1 MPKKQPDKE
10 NELRRPEASELR
22 RPETGSKT
30 PSEQS
35 ASKGGGLL
43 DKISGAAP
51 PAARRRKVPLWRG
64 PEVDGITQSLLAKFL
79 ECRERFRL
87 LVVEGLSAESGWN
100 HRLGYGNMW
109 HKCEEHHAAGTPW
122 TEPLRDYCRSLC
134 AAHPTQQAEI
144 DKWYNVCRVQFPR
157 YVAYWSMHEDEGLRR
172 PLLQEH
178 CFSVPYKLPSGRT
191 VLLRGKWDSVDVIG
205 APSNGARASEGG
217 RQVGPETVYL
227 QENKTKGNVNEHQLK
242 RQLTF
247 DLQTMLYLVAMHE
260 GRYESPLIDVIPKGS
275 VLAGVRYN
283 VIRRPLS
290 GGKGSIVRHKPS
302 KRNPAGESAAE
313 FYGRLGGIISEDSG
327 SYFMRW
333 QVEVGPHDIAAF
345 KDQCLNPILE
355 QLCDWWEWVSLI
367 TARGGSVW
375 DNDVLF
381 GGRPDLDDNGRHSSA
396 IHWRTPYGLWNSMA
410 EGVPTE
416 LDEHLSS
423 GSMVGLTR
431 IDTLYPELKE
441 GD

>member
-10 NELRRPEASELR
+10 NGKSLAKVLAGKESP
-22 RPETGSKT
+22 
-30 PSEQS
+30 PSP
-35 ASKGGGLL
+35 G
-43 DKISGAAP
+43 
-51 PAARRRKVPLWRG
+51 RRRKGPLWRG
-64 PEVDGITQSLLAKFL
+64 PGVDGITQSLLGRFL

-109 HKCEEHHAAGTPW
+109 HLCEEHHAAGTSW
-122 TEPLRDYCRSLC
+122 MGPLRDYCRALC

-144 DKWYNVCRVQFPR
+144 DKWYNVCLVQFPR
-157 YVAYWSMHEDEGLRR
+157 YVHYWSEHEDEGLRR

-178 CFSVPYKLPSGRT
+178 CFSVPHKLPSGRT

-205 APSNGARASEGG
+205 ANPGARSSEGG
-217 RQVGPETVYL
+217 RWVGPEAVYL
-227 QENKTKGNVNEHQLK
+227 QENKTKGDIRERQLK

-260 GRYESPLIDVIPKGS
+260 GRYESPLDEVIPKGA

-302 KRNPAGESAAE
+302 KRNPTGESAAS
-313 FYGRLGGIISEDSG
+313 FYGRLGEIISEDPG

-345 KDQCLNPILE
+345 KEQCLNPILE
-355 QLCDWWEWVSLI
+355 QLCDWWEWI
-367 TARGGSVW
+367 TSPTGRLRPFADENDCRENADWVQQRCVEAKRQGGSI
-375 DNDVLF
+375 DSIIF
-381 GGRPDLDDNGRHSSA
+381 GRLPRPC
-396 IHWRTPYGLWNSMA
+396 HWRTPYGVWSPLA

-416 LDEHLSS
+416 LDEHLES

-431 IDTLYPELKE
+431 VDNLYPELE
-441 GD
+441 